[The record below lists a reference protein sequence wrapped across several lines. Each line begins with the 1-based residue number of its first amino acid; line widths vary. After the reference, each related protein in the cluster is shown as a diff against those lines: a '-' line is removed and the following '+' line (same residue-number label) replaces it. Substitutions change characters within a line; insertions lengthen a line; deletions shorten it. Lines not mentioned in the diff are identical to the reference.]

1 MVPLTGQFF
10 CSCTCLHFQESWEV
24 FILLLLLLCC
34 LPHSLNLSSKYESYM
49 FVPNPASEAKGTVST
64 KVSSSLLLLREN
76 PNPNSPNTQSTRRK
90 EEQQLARFHVPF
102 DSLALEVT
110 WATQI

>member
-1 MVPLTGQFF
+1 M
-10 CSCTCLHFQESWEV
+10 
-24 FILLLLLLCC
+24 LLLLFCC

-64 KVSSSLLLLREN
+64 KVSSSLLLSREN
-76 PNPNSPNTQSTRRK
+76 PNPNSPKTQSTRRK